1 MQNSTQHRTL
11 AFKILLKQAVNKSVG
26 FWIEEVEVVH
36 TIFLRT
42 NLRLVMGKGKR
53 MGRHCII
60 LYHEKNYC
68 CPLKFFIQNK
78 SGLTL
83 LTKYQP
89 FWLPLFFG
97 NINSSNY
104 EQRYT
109 FYRTAI
115 NWNTIRYCSY
125 RQRKLSIFINKYI
138 FKFHFL

>member
-109 FYRTAI
+109 FYRTADVWAA
-115 NWNTIRYCSY
+115 NKSAH
-125 RQRKLSIFINKYI
+125 QHPRKRVRTV
-138 FKFHFL
+138 